1 MRAVVLGSAAGGGF
15 PQWNCACRLCCLAR
29 SADPRTPARTQCSVA
44 ISADG
49 DRWVLLNAAPE
60 LSAQIACT
68 PALHPKGQGRHSP
81 IAAVVLTSAEIDAI
95 AGLLS
100 LREGHAFSIYAG
112 LDVLDVLA
120 ANPIFLA
127 LPDARVP
134 RRGLPPGEDT
144 VLTDGLGQPLGL
156 TVRPFVVPGKIPLF
170 AETGADPG
178 RSDGG
183 STVGLEIRSET
194 SSLFFVPGCAAM
206 TDAVRQ
212 RLRGAALVL
221 FDGTLWD
228 DKEMIDA
235 GLTAKTGTRMG
246 HMSISGPEGV
256 ISAFADLGIR
266 RRVFIHLNNTN
277 PALMTGSPERST
289 LEKQGWEVAFDGM
302 ELLT

>member
-44 ISADG
+44 VSADG

-60 LSAQIACT
+60 LSTQIACT
-68 PALHPKGQGRHSP
+68 PALHPKGPGRHSP
-81 IAAVVLTSAEIDAI
+81 IAAVVLTGAEIDAI

-100 LREGHAFSIYAG
+100 LREGHTFSIYAG

-120 ANPIFLA
+120 ANPIFNA

-134 RRGLPPGEDT
+134 RRDLLPGEDT
-144 VLTDGLGQPLGL
+144 VLADGLGQSLGL
-156 TVRPFVVPGKIPLF
+156 TVHSFAVPGKIPLF

-178 RSDGG
+178 RSDSG
-183 STVGLEIRSET
+183 STVGLEIRT
-194 SSLFFVPGCAAM
+194 AASSLFFVPGCAAM

-212 RLRGAALVL
+212 RLRGADLVL

-228 DKEMIDA
+228 DNEMIDA

-246 HMSISGPEGV
+246 HMSISGPEGA
-256 ISAFADLGIR
+256 ISAFADLGIK

-277 PALMTGSPERST
+277 PALMSDSPERRT
-289 LEKQGWEVAFDGM
+289 LERQGWEVAFDGM